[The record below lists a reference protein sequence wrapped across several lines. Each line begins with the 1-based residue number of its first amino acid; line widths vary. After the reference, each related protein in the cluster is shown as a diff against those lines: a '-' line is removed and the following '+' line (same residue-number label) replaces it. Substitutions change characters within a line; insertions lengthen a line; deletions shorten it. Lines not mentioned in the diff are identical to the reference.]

1 MNRSA
6 RIGGLLALI
15 LLICGAVIVLDQTR
29 TQTGAASTPATGT
42 PATGTSTPTPP
53 SSNDGYG
60 DLK

>member
-29 TQTGAASTPATGT
+29 AHDSTSPGAGTTNTAPAQTT
-42 PATGTSTPTPP
+42 TPP